1 MREDRGG
8 RGGGRGRGHGRG
20 AGRGGGFEEEPY
32 DMDISLGTDADGE
45 DDQAAKEKEG
55 DAQGLTNLA
64 QTNLLEYQSAK
75 NATISPIAEREKK
88 RPRRSEDGEVKNQEN
103 PNERSALS
111 FEESGRAQ

>member
-1 MREDRGG
+1 
-8 RGGGRGRGHGRG
+8 
-20 AGRGGGFEEEPY
+20 
-32 DMDISLGTDADGE
+32 MDISLGMDADGE

-75 NATISPIAEREKK
+75 NATISPIAEQEKK

-103 PNERSALS
+103 PNARSSLS
-111 FEESGRAQ
+111 FEKSGRTQ